1 MSHIIRGDGVFL
13 SMNSQELNFLQRR
26 IADYPERLNRMQK
39 RYGAVFAPNAS
50 EISSAIKGLNA
61 YMLQLK
67 VNRGSF
73 AKIQEEIESDCN
85 KLEEME
91 GGIDESNLSESVRL
105 SHVQVMHAKATAK
118 NYVDAIDSQI
128 DVAMTAK
135 EKLELAQKQKKT
147 IDVINLLTMIQKG
160 DGYKL

>member
-1 MSHIIRGDGVFL
+1 
-13 SMNSQELNFLQRR
+13 MNNQDLNLIQRK
-26 IADYPERLNRMQK
+26 IACYPERISKMQK

-61 YMLQLK
+61 YMLQLQ

-73 AKIQEEIESDCN
+73 LKLQEEIDSDAA
-85 KLEEME
+85 KLEEIE
-91 GGIDESNLSESVRL
+91 QSLGRAELSESVRL
-105 SHVQVMHAKATAK
+105 SLVQVKHAKATASD
-118 NYVDAIDSQI
+118 YVNSIDAQL
-128 DVAMTAK
+128 DVAAVAK

-160 DGYKL
+160 DGYRL

>member
-1 MSHIIRGDGVFL
+1 MS
-13 SMNSQELNFLQRR
+13 SMEVLLLQKK
-26 IADYPERLNRMQK
+26 IADYPERIDKMQK
-39 RYGAVFAPNAS
+39 RYGTIIAPRSS

-73 AKIQEEIESDCN
+73 AKLKQEIDQDVA
-85 KLEEME
+85 KLEALE
-91 GGIDESNLSESVRL
+91 GDLDKAKELSESIRL
-105 SHVQVMHAKATAK
+105 SVVQVMHAKATTETYLASI
-118 NYVDAIDSQI
+118 DAQI
-128 DVAMTAK
+128 DGAVTAK

-147 IDVINLLTMIQKG
+147 VDVINLLTMIQKG

>member
-1 MSHIIRGDGVFL
+1 
-13 SMNSQELNFLQRR
+13 MNSQDLNLIQRK
-26 IADYPERLNRMQK
+26 IAGYPERLGKMQK

-61 YMLQLK
+61 YMLQLQ
-67 VNRGSF
+67 VNKGSF
-73 AKIQEEIESDCN
+73 LKLKEEIEGDAA
-85 KLEEME
+85 KLEEIE
-91 GGIDESNLSESVRL
+91 KSLDRAELSESVRL
-105 SHVQVMHAKATAK
+105 SLVPVMHAKATASV
-118 NYVDAIDSQI
+118 YVNAIDAQL
-128 DVAMTAK
+128 DVAAVAK